1 VQNFVQT
8 LAKAISRNDKPSPAR
23 KTNRNEAQDSLASAF
38 DVEIDEKFLNTGS
51 LELAPDSAY
60 SSRGYLASLSPS
72 ESKARSESGKE
83 EPAKDANGQPVMGV
97 ALHPGILGTVGEE
110 FAHDL
115 TQAMEQILYAVA
127 NPRSYGVSLSRTH
140 FMVEALR
147 RKAMAL
153 QQISRLAQNRVRQSH
168 EKLSLPDAI
177 KGVLEDR
184 HAEYVATGLVVN
196 SRFKP
201 VDIIVDPG
209 LLVNLI
215 ATALDWITEF
225 GTVVRVSTS
234 MKEWPKHGQL
244 HLKAAQGVRT
254 QDDVDLKTAVN
265 QSIAWHLLQQIAQ
278 SMGVGLEIQETLN
291 DRNLVIDFPRT
302 VVALEGMTMME
313 MEAPSSNA
321 ESSFG
326 SISPNYIAGHS
337 VLLISPDYE
346 FFAQVREICKTMSLR
361 CDQAPSVQMAE
372 RMCEQQV
379 PHLII
384 CEEDLMD
391 DQYEDLLDDLNR
403 HSPGFPTI
411 VVGEDAHG
419 FELSDWSGNNKSRVA
434 RKEIKEQLP
443 NALTIELTRS
453 L

>member
-1 VQNFVQT
+1 VQNFVQS
-8 LAKAISRNDKPSPAR
+8 LAKAISRNDKSTAPVR
-23 KTNRNEAQDSLASAF
+23 NRRPEAQDSLASVF
-38 DVEIDEKFLNTGS
+38 DSEIDEKFLDTGNLS
-51 LELAPDSAY
+51 LAPDSAY
-60 SSRGYLASLSPS
+60 SSRGNLSSLSAA
-72 ESKARSESGKE
+72 ESRTRADA
-83 EPAKDANGQPVMGV
+83 AKQTAATGTNGQAAPGIP
-97 ALHPGILGTVGEE
+97 LHPDILGTVGEE

-168 EKLSLPDAI
+168 EKLSLPQAAQS
-177 KGVLEDR
+177 VLDDR
-184 HAEYVATGLVVN
+184 HSEYVATGLVVN
-196 SRFKP
+196 TRFKP

-209 LLVNLI
+209 LLVSLI
-215 ATALDWITEF
+215 ATSLDWITEF
-225 GTVVRVSTS
+225 GTVVRMSTS
-234 MKEWPKHGQL
+234 MKEWPQHGLL
-244 HLKAAQGVRT
+244 HFKAAQGVRT
-254 QDDVDLKTAVN
+254 QEDVDRKTAVN
-265 QSIAWHLLQQIAQ
+265 QSISWHLLQQTAQ
-278 SMGVGLEIQETLN
+278 SMGVGLQMNETVHE
-291 DRNLVIDFPRT
+291 RTLVIDFPRT
-302 VVALEGMTMME
+302 VVALEGMTIME
-313 MEAPSSNA
+313 MEAPASNA

-326 SISPNYIAGHS
+326 SISANYIAGHT
-337 VLLISPDYE
+337 VMLISADYD
-346 FFAQVREICKTMSLR
+346 FFSQVREICKLLSLR
-361 CDQAPSVQMAE
+361 CEQAPSVQMAE
-372 RMCEQQV
+372 RMCELQA

-384 CEEDLMD
+384 CEESLMD
-391 DQYEDLLDDLNR
+391 EQYEALLDDLTR

-419 FELSDWSGNNKSRVA
+419 FEISGWSSENKSRVA

>member
-1 VQNFVQT
+1 
-8 LAKAISRNDKPSPAR
+8 
-23 KTNRNEAQDSLASAF
+23 
-38 DVEIDEKFLNTGS
+38 
-51 LELAPDSAY
+51 
-60 SSRGYLASLSPS
+60 
-72 ESKARSESGKE
+72 
-83 EPAKDANGQPVMGV
+83 
-97 ALHPGILGTVGEE
+97 
-110 FAHDL
+110 
-115 TQAMEQILYAVA
+115 
-127 NPRSYGVSLSRTH
+127 
-140 FMVEALR
+140 
-147 RKAMAL
+147 
-153 QQISRLAQNRVRQSH
+153 
-168 EKLSLPDAI
+168 
-177 KGVLEDR
+177 
-184 HAEYVATGLVVN
+184 
-196 SRFKP
+196 